1 MRRVAGFD
9 RQIDPARRYNCARIC
24 MVLHKSFRLTSFWQL
39 QALGWICFY
48 AWSLLGSLP
57 DILRRSGAL
66 LENTEVVVLLF
77 LGTLILHP
85 ICRWLLRRYPSWIA
99 FELRAFV
106 ASVTIGAVAA
116 FVFELMVKGIHHINV
131 VNLAVNSA
139 DFPFL
144 LFSWSSLYFS
154 IKQWHSSS
162 DERERLLRAEAEVRE
177 ARLQALRYQ
186 LNPHFLFNSLNAVS
200 TLVLDGEASA
210 ATKMLSQI
218 GEFLRTSLNSQAGLE
233 TPLSEE
239 MAFTEQY
246 IAIEKTRLGERL
258 QVKLTICP
266 DTLDA
271 MVPGML
277 LQPLVE
283 NAVRHG
289 VASIAEGGKVAIES
303 GLHEGRLRIV
313 VRNSGRPGPGKQ
325 GEGEN
330 GIGKRNIS
338 ERLQTLYG
346 NDHQF
351 SLEWP
356 ESGGCAVTV
365 ELPIRKLGAQEASPC

>member
-1 MRRVAGFD
+1 
-9 RQIDPARRYNCARIC
+9 
-24 MVLHKSFRLTSFWQL
+24 MVLHKSLRLTSFWQL

-48 AWSLLGSLP
+48 IWSLLGSFP
-57 DILRRSGAL
+57 DLFRGPEALRI
-66 LENTEVVVLLF
+66 NTLVVALLF
-77 LGTLILHP
+77 LGSCVLHP
-85 ICRWLLRRYPSWIA
+85 ACRWLLRRYPSWIA
-99 FELRAFV
+99 FELRAFAV
-106 ASVTIGAVAA
+106 SVTIGAVVA
-116 FVFELMVKGIHHINV
+116 FVFEVAARGIHHLSIE
-131 VNLAVNSA
+131 NLAQNSA
-139 DFPFL
+139 NFPFL

-154 IKQWHSSS
+154 IKQWHTSSQ
-162 DERERLLRAEAEVRE
+162 ERERLLRAEAEVRE

-218 GEFLRTSLNSQAGLE
+218 GDFLRTSLNGQSAVE
-233 TPLSEE
+233 APLSQE

-246 IAIEKTRLGERL
+246 IAIEKTRLGGRL
-258 QVKLTICP
+258 QVGLAISP

-289 VASIAEGGKVAIES
+289 VASVAEGGKIAIQSE
-303 GLHEGRLRIV
+303 LHQQRLRITV
-313 VRNSGRPGPGKQ
+313 SNSGPPKPESRP
-325 GEGEN
+325 ETEN

-346 NDHQF
+346 DNHQF
-351 SLEWP
+351 RLDLP
-356 ESGGCAVTV
+356 PSGGCTV
-365 ELPIRKLGAQEASPC
+365 IIELPLRKFAPLEISPC

>member
-1 MRRVAGFD
+1 MVRNIRR
-9 RQIDPARRYNCARIC
+9 
-24 MVLHKSFRLTSFWQL
+24 RLSPYWQL
-39 QALGWICFY
+39 QAAGWVCFY
-48 AWSLLGSLP
+48 FWGLLGSLP
-57 DILRRSGAL
+57 EILRRAGAL
-66 LENTEVVVLLF
+66 REHTILQALLF
-77 LGTLILHP
+77 TGSCVLHP
-85 ICRWLLRRYPSWIA
+85 VCRWLLRRYPSLLAFEWRALAASVATGVVIA
-99 FELRAFV
+99 FVNEMTLTGPFKM
-106 ASVTIGAVAA
+106 AS
-116 FVFELMVKGIHHINV
+116 ENLV
-131 VNLAVNSA
+131 VNSVQ
-139 DFPFL
+139 FPFV
-144 LFSWSSLYFS
+144 LFLWCSLYFS
-154 IKQWHSSS
+154 IKQWNASSK
-162 DERERLLRAEAEVRE
+162 EKERLLRAETEVRE

-210 ATKMLSQI
+210 ATKMLAQI
-218 GEFLRTSLNSQAGLE
+218 GDFLRTSLNGQAGLE
-233 TPLSEE
+233 APLSQE

-258 QVKLTICP
+258 QVSLTICP

-289 VASIAEGGKVAIES
+289 VASLTEGGSIAIES
-303 GLHEGRLRIV
+303 GLREGRLQLI
-313 VRNSGRPGPGKQ
+313 VRNSGRQGPGKH

-330 GIGKRNIS
+330 GIGKRNIA

-351 SLEWP
+351 CLEWP
-356 ESGGCAVTV
+356 ESGGCVVTV
-365 ELPIRKLGAQEASPC
+365 ELPIRKIERQEVSPW

>member
-1 MRRVAGFD
+1 
-9 RQIDPARRYNCARIC
+9 
-24 MVLHKSFRLTSFWQL
+24 
-39 QALGWICFY
+39 LGNIPE
-48 AWSLLGSLP
+48 S
-57 DILRRSGAL
+57 LRRSG
-66 LENTEVVVLLF
+66 VLREHTILMGLMF
-77 LGTLILHP
+77 SSTFILHP
-85 ICRWLLRRYPSWIA
+85 VCRWLLRRYPSLLA
-99 FELRAFV
+99 FEWRALA
-106 ASVTIGAVAA
+106 ASVTTGVVIA
-116 FVFELMVKGIHHINV
+116 FVNEFVLSGIHMTADLF
-131 VNLAVNSA
+131 VNCIQ
-139 DFPFL
+139 FPFV
-144 LFSWSSLYFS
+144 LFMWCSLYFS
-154 IKQWHSSS
+154 IKHWNASSQ
-162 DERERLLRAEAEVRE
+162 ERERLLRAEAEVRE

-218 GEFLRTSLNSQAGLE
+218 GDFLRTSLNNQAALE
-233 TPLSEE
+233 APLAQE

-258 QVKLTICP
+258 EVNLAICP

-289 VASIAEGGKVAIES
+289 VASLREGGTVAIES
-303 GLHEGRLRIV
+303 ELHDGRLRII
-313 VRNSGRPGPGKQ
+313 VRNSGRRRNGKH

-351 SLEWP
+351 WLEWP
-356 ESGGCAVTV
+356 ESGGCVVTV
-365 ELPIRKLGAQEASPC
+365 ELPVRRIGPQEGSLC

>member
-1 MRRVAGFD
+1 
-9 RQIDPARRYNCARIC
+9 
-24 MVLHKSFRLTSFWQL
+24 MVFHRSLRLTSFWQL
-39 QALGWICFY
+39 QTLGWVSFY
-48 AWSLLGSLP
+48 AWTLLGNLP
-57 DILRRSGAL
+57 DILRRPAAIHEINVMLG
-66 LENTEVVVLLF
+66 LLF
-77 LGTLILHP
+77 IGTCILHP
-85 ICRWLLRRYPSWIA
+85 VCRWLLRHYPSWVA
-99 FELRAFV
+99 FEWRAFV
-106 ASVTIGAVAA
+106 VSVATGATVA
-116 FVFELMVKGIHHINV
+116 FLFEVTLKGIHHLNIV
-131 VNLAVNSA
+131 DLTVNSA
-139 DFPFL
+139 QFPFL
-144 LFSWSSLYFS
+144 LFSWCSLYLS
-154 IKQWHSSS
+154 IKQWHTWSWEK
-162 DERERLLRAEAEVRE
+162 ERRLRAEAEAQE

-218 GEFLRTSLNSQAGLE
+218 GDFLRTTLNGRAALE
-233 TPLSEE
+233 APLSEE

-246 IAIEKTRLGERL
+246 IAIEKTRLGDRL
-258 QVKLTICP
+258 QVESTISP

-289 VASIAEGGKVAIES
+289 VASIAEGGKIAIES
-303 GLHEGRLRIV
+303 GLHEGRLRII
-313 VRNSGRPGPGKQ
+313 VRNTGSKGLGKP

-351 SLEWP
+351 RMEWP
-356 ESGGCAVTV
+356 KSGGCVVTV
-365 ELPIRKLGAQEASPC
+365 ELPIRRFKPQEVSPC

>member
-1 MRRVAGFD
+1 MVRVN
-9 RQIDPARRYNCARIC
+9 P
-24 MVLHKSFRLTSFWQL
+24 LRLTSFWQL
-39 QALGWICFY
+39 QILGWICFY
-48 AWSLLGSLP
+48 AWTLLGSIP
-57 DILRRSGAL
+57 DLVRRSGAFR
-66 LENTEVVVLLF
+66 ENTTVVVLLF
-77 LGTLILHP
+77 LGTCVLHP
-85 ICRWLLRRYPSWIA
+85 ICRWLLRRYPSWFA
-99 FELRAFV
+99 FEWRAFCV
-106 ASVTIGAVAA
+106 SVTIGAAVSFA
-116 FVFELMVKGIHHINV
+116 FEVTLMGIHNMDPV
-131 VNLAVNSA
+131 DLAGNSA
-139 DFPFL
+139 RFPFL

-154 IKQWHSSS
+154 IKHWNASSL
-162 DERERLLRAEAEVRE
+162 ERERLLRAEAEVRE

-200 TLVLDGEASA
+200 TLVLDGQASA

-218 GEFLRTSLNSQAGLE
+218 GDFLRTSLTNQAALE
-233 TPLSEE
+233 APLSQE

-258 QVKLTICP
+258 QVKSTISP

-271 MVPGML
+271 LVPGML

-289 VASIAEGGKVAIES
+289 VAGLREGGKVTIES
-303 GLHEGRLRIV
+303 GLHEGRLRIT
-313 VRNSGRPGPGKQ
+313 VRNSGSQGPGKQ
-325 GEGEN
+325 AEGDN

-351 SLEWP
+351 GLEWP
-356 ESGGCAVTV
+356 ESGGCVVTV
-365 ELPIRKLGAQEASPC
+365 ELPVRKIGPPEGSSC

>member
-1 MRRVAGFD
+1 ML
-9 RQIDPARRYNCARIC
+9 
-24 MVLHKSFRLTSFWQL
+24 VLHKRLRLTSFWQL
-39 QALGWICFY
+39 QTVGWVCFY
-48 AWSLLGSLP
+48 AWTLLGSLP
-57 DILRRSGAL
+57 DIMRRSAAL
-66 LENTEVVVLLF
+66 RENTLVVGLLF
-77 LGTLILHP
+77 LGSCILHP
-85 ICRWLLRRYPSWIA
+85 VCRWLLRRYPSWIA
-99 FELRAFV
+99 FELRAFGV
-106 ASVTIGAVAA
+106 SVTIGAATA
-116 FVFELMVKGIHHINV
+116 FVYELTVRGIHHMNAV
-131 VNLAVNSA
+131 DLAVNSA

-144 LFSWSSLYFS
+144 LFCWSSLYFS
-154 IKQWHSSS
+154 IKQWHTSSQ
-162 DERERLLRAEAEVRE
+162 ERERLLRAEAEARE

-210 ATKMLSQI
+210 ATKMLAQI
-218 GEFLRTSLNSQAGLE
+218 GDFLRTSLNDQAALE
-233 TPLSEE
+233 APLSEE

-246 IAIEKTRLGERL
+246 IAIEKTRLGDRL
-258 QVKLTICP
+258 QVELTISP
-266 DTLDA
+266 ETLDA

-289 VASIAEGGKVAIES
+289 VASIAEGGKIAIES
-303 GLHEGRLRIV
+303 GLHEGRLRITV
-313 VRNSGRPGPGKQ
+313 SNSGRPRPGNQ

-351 SLEWP
+351 WLEWP
-356 ESGGCAVTV
+356 ESGGCVVIV
-365 ELPIRKLGAQEASPC
+365 ELPIRRLGPQEVSPC

>member
-1 MRRVAGFD
+1 M
-9 RQIDPARRYNCARIC
+9 
-24 MVLHKSFRLTSFWQL
+24 MVLRKPLRLMSFWQL
-39 QALGWICFY
+39 QTLGWICFY
-48 AWSLLGSLP
+48 AWTLLGSLP
-57 DILRRSGAL
+57 DLLKRSGAL
-66 LENTEVVVLLF
+66 REDNEVVGLLF
-77 LGTLILHP
+77 LGSCVLHP
-85 ICRWLLRRYPSWIA
+85 VCRWLLRRYPSLVA

-106 ASVTIGAVAA
+106 ASVTLGASAA
-116 FVFELMVKGIHHINV
+116 FVYELTMTGIHHLNA
-131 VNLAVNSA
+131 VNLAAEAVQ
-139 DFPFL
+139 FPFL
-144 LFSWSSLYFS
+144 LFSWSSLYFT
-154 IKQWHSSS
+154 IKQWNSASQ
-162 DERERLLRAEAEVRE
+162 ERERLLRAEAELRE

-218 GEFLRTSLNSQAGLE
+218 GDFLRTSLNDQVALE
-233 TPLSEE
+233 VPLSQE

-246 IAIEKTRLGERL
+246 MAIEKTRLGERL
-258 QVKLTICP
+258 QVKVTISP

-289 VASIAEGGKVAIES
+289 VASIAEGGKIAIES
-303 GLHEGRLRIV
+303 GLHEGRLRIIV
-313 VRNSGRPGPGKQ
+313 TNSGRPGPGKQ

-330 GIGKRNIS
+330 GIGTRNIS
-338 ERLQTLYG
+338 ERLQTLYS

-351 SLEWP
+351 RLEWP
-356 ESGGCAVTV
+356 ESGGCVVIV
-365 ELPIRKLGAQEASPC
+365 ELPIRRIEPQEVSQC

>member
-1 MRRVAGFD
+1 M
-9 RQIDPARRYNCARIC
+9 
-24 MVLHKSFRLTSFWQL
+24 
-39 QALGWICFY
+39 
-48 AWSLLGSLP
+48 
-57 DILRRSGAL
+57 
-66 LENTEVVVLLF
+66 
-77 LGTLILHP
+77 
-85 ICRWLLRRYPSWIA
+85 
-99 FELRAFV
+99 
-106 ASVTIGAVAA
+106 
-116 FVFELMVKGIHHINV
+116 
-131 VNLAVNSA
+131 NLAENSA
-139 DFPFL
+139 NFPFL

-154 IKQWHSSS
+154 IKQWHTSSQ
-162 DERERLLRAEAEVRE
+162 ERERLLRAEADVRE

-210 ATKMLSQI
+210 ATKMLAQI
-218 GEFLRTSLNSQAGLE
+218 GDFLRTSLNGQSALE
-233 TPLSEE
+233 APLSQE

-258 QVKLTICP
+258 HVKLTICP
-266 DTLDA
+266 DTLDI

-289 VASIAEGGKVAIES
+289 VASIAEGGKIAIES
-303 GLHEGRLRIV
+303 GLHEGRLRITV
-313 VRNSGRPGPGKQ
+313 SNSGRPRPGNQ

-351 SLEWP
+351 RLQWP
-356 ESGGCAVTV
+356 ESGGCTVIV
-365 ELPIRKLGAQEASPC
+365 ELPIRRLGPQEVSPC

>member
-1 MRRVAGFD
+1 
-9 RQIDPARRYNCARIC
+9 
-24 MVLHKSFRLTSFWQL
+24 MVRNNPLRLTLYWQL
-39 QALGWICFY
+39 QTVAWVCFY
-48 AWSLLGSLP
+48 TWGLLGSLP
-57 DILRRSGAL
+57 EILRRPGAFREQNVL
-66 LENTEVVVLLF
+66 QVLLF
-77 LGTLILHP
+77 SGSCVLHP
-85 ICRWLLRRYPSWIA
+85 VCRWLLRRYPSLLA
-99 FELRAFV
+99 FEWRALA
-106 ASVTIGAVAA
+106 ASVTTGVVIA
-116 FVFELMVKGIHHINV
+116 FVNELTLTGPFKMDSADLV
-131 VNLAVNSA
+131 VNSVQ
-139 DFPFL
+139 FPFV
-144 LFSWSSLYFS
+144 LFMWCTLYFS
-154 IKQWHSSS
+154 IKQWNTSSQ
-162 DERERLLRAEAEVRE
+162 ERERLLRAEAEVRE

-200 TLVLDGEASA
+200 TLVLDGEAAA

-218 GEFLRTSLNSQAGLE
+218 GDFLRTSLNNQDLE
-233 TPLSEE
+233 APLSQE

-258 QVKLTICP
+258 QVNLAISP

-289 VASIAEGGKVAIES
+289 VASIAEGGNIAIES
-303 GLHEGRLRIV
+303 GLHEGRLRII
-313 VRNSGRPGPGKQ
+313 VRNSGRPGPGKH

-351 SLEWP
+351 LLEWP
-356 ESGGCAVTV
+356 ESGGCVVSV
-365 ELPIRKLGAQEASPC
+365 ELPIRRLRPHEVSAC

>member
-1 MRRVAGFD
+1 V
-9 RQIDPARRYNCARIC
+9 
-24 MVLHKSFRLTSFWQL
+24 VLHKPVRLTSFWQL
-39 QALGWICFY
+39 QTLGWVCFY
-48 AWSLLGSLP
+48 AWTLLGSFP
-57 DILRRSGAL
+57 DVVRRSGAL
-66 LENTEVVVLLF
+66 RENTVVVGLLF
-77 LGTLILHP
+77 LGSCILHP

-99 FELRAFV
+99 FELRAFG
-106 ASVTIGAVAA
+106 ASVTIGAAAA
-116 FVFELMVKGIHHINV
+116 FVFELTLTGIHNMNV

-139 DFPFL
+139 NFPFL

-154 IKQWHSSS
+154 IKQWHTSSQ
-162 DERERLLRAEAEVRE
+162 ERERLLRAEAEVRE

-218 GEFLRTSLNSQAGLE
+218 GDFLRTSLNGQSAME
-233 TPLSEE
+233 APLSQE

-246 IAIEKTRLGERL
+246 IAIEKTRLGDRL
-258 QVKLTICP
+258 HVKLTICP

-289 VASIAEGGKVAIES
+289 VANVAEGGKIAIES
-303 GLHEGRLRIV
+303 GLHDGRLRII
-313 VRNSGRPGPGKQ
+313 VRNSGRQGPGNQ

-346 NDHQF
+346 SDHQF
-351 SLEWP
+351 RLEWP
-356 ESGGCAVTV
+356 ESGGCVVIV
-365 ELPIRKLGAQEASPC
+365 ELPIRRLGPQEVSSC

>member
-1 MRRVAGFD
+1 
-9 RQIDPARRYNCARIC
+9 
-24 MVLHKSFRLTSFWQL
+24 MVRENPVRLTSFWQL
-39 QALGWICFY
+39 QTLGWVCFY
-48 AWSLLGSLP
+48 AWTLLGSLP
-57 DILRRSGAL
+57 DLVRRPGAL
-66 LENTEVVVLLF
+66 REQTVVIGLLF
-77 LGTLILHP
+77 LGSYILHP
-85 ICRWLLRRYPSWIA
+85 VCRWLLRRYPSWIA
-99 FELRAFV
+99 FELRAFIV
-106 ASVTIGAVAA
+106 SAAIGAVVA
-116 FVFELMVKGIHHINV
+116 FVFEVTFAGIHHLNV
-131 VNLAVNSA
+131 VNLAINSVQ
-139 DFPFL
+139 FPFL
-144 LFSWSSLYFS
+144 LFSWCSLYFS
-154 IKQWHSSS
+154 IKQWHKSAQ
-162 DERERLLRAEAEVRE
+162 ERERLLRAEAEVRE
-177 ARLQALRYQ
+177 ARLKALRYQ

-218 GEFLRTSLNSQAGLE
+218 GDFLRTSLNDQAALE
-233 TPLSEE
+233 APLSQE

-258 QVKLTICP
+258 QVDSTISP

-289 VASIAEGGKVAIES
+289 VASVTEGGKIAIES
-303 GLHEGRLRIV
+303 GLHEGRLRII
-313 VRNSGRPGPGKQ
+313 VRNSGRQGPGKH

-351 SLEWP
+351 WLEWP
-356 ESGGCAVTV
+356 ESGGCVVTV
-365 ELPIRKLGAQEASPC
+365 ELPMRRVGSQEVTPC

>member
-1 MRRVAGFD
+1 V
-9 RQIDPARRYNCARIC
+9 
-24 MVLHKSFRLTSFWQL
+24 VLHKPLRLISFWQL

-48 AWSLLGSLP
+48 AWTLLGSLP
-57 DILRRSGAL
+57 DILKRPGAL
-66 LENTEVVVLLF
+66 RENSVVVGLLF
-77 LGTLILHP
+77 LGSCILHP
-85 ICRWLLRRYPSWIA
+85 VCRWLLRRYPSWIA
-99 FELRAFV
+99 FEMRAFV
-106 ASVTIGAVAA
+106 ASVTIGAAVA
-116 FVFELMVKGIHHINV
+116 FVFELTLTGIHHMNG
-131 VNLAVNSA
+131 VNLAIESTQ
-139 DFPFL
+139 FPFL

-154 IKQWHSSS
+154 IKQWQTSSQ
-162 DERERLLRAEAEVRE
+162 ERERLLRAEAELQE

-218 GEFLRTSLNSQAGLE
+218 GDFLRTSLNEQALE
-233 TPLSEE
+233 APLSQE

-246 IAIEKTRLGERL
+246 IAIEKTRLGDRL
-258 QVKLTICP
+258 QVELTISP

-289 VASIAEGGKVAIES
+289 VASIAEGGKIAIES
-303 GLHEGRLRIV
+303 GLREGRLRII
-313 VRNSGRPGPGKQ
+313 VRNSGRQ
-325 GEGEN
+325 GARKHGQGEN

-351 SLEWP
+351 RLEWP
-356 ESGGCAVTV
+356 ESGGCVVTV
-365 ELPIRKLGAQEASPC
+365 ELPIRRIKPQGVSPC

>member
-1 MRRVAGFD
+1 
-9 RQIDPARRYNCARIC
+9 
-24 MVLHKSFRLTSFWQL
+24 MVLHKSSRLTSFWQL
-39 QALGWICFY
+39 QALGWVCFY
-48 AWSLLGSLP
+48 VWSLLGSFP
-57 DILRRSGAL
+57 DLLRRSG
-66 LENTEVVVLLF
+66 TFRQDTVVVVLLF
-77 LGTLILHP
+77 LGSCIIHP
-85 ICRWLLRRYPSWIA
+85 VCRWLLRRYPSWIA
-99 FELRAFV
+99 FELRAFA
-106 ASVTIGAVAA
+106 ASVTIGAAAA
-116 FVFELMVKGIHHINV
+116 FVYELTQRGIHNMNV
-131 VNLAVNSA
+131 VNLAENSA
-139 DFPFL
+139 NFPFL

-154 IKQWHSSS
+154 IKQWHTSSQ
-162 DERERLLRAEAEVRE
+162 ERERLLRAEADVRE

-200 TLVLDGEASA
+200 TLVLDGEALA

-218 GEFLRTSLNSQAGLE
+218 GDFLRTSLNDQAAVE
-233 TPLSEE
+233 APLSQE

-246 IAIEKTRLGERL
+246 IAIEKTRLAERL
-258 QVKLTICP
+258 QVKLDISP

-289 VASIAEGGKVAIES
+289 VANVAEGGKIAIES
-303 GLHEGRLRIV
+303 GLHEGRLRISV
-313 VRNSGRPGPGKQ
+313 SNSGRRGPGNH

-351 SLEWP
+351 LLEWP
-356 ESGGCAVTV
+356 ESGGCVVTV
-365 ELPIRKLGAQEASPC
+365 ELPIRRIKPQEVSPC

>member
-1 MRRVAGFD
+1 MSAA
-9 RQIDPARRYNCARIC
+9 I
-24 MVLHKSFRLTSFWQL
+24 
-39 QALGWICFY
+39 
-48 AWSLLGSLP
+48 
-57 DILRRSGAL
+57 GAAAA
-66 LENTEVVVLLF
+66 F
-77 LGTLILHP
+77 
-85 ICRWLLRRYPSWIA
+85 A
-99 FELRAFV
+99 FEL
-106 ASVTIGAVAA
+106 T
-116 FVFELMVKGIHHINV
+116 LTGIH
-131 VNLAVNSA
+131 NLDAVDLVGNSA
-139 DFPFL
+139 RFPFL

-154 IKQWHSSS
+154 IKHWNSSS
-162 DERERLLRAEAEVRE
+162 LERERLLRAEAEVRE

-218 GEFLRTSLNSQAGLE
+218 GDFLRTSLNNQAALE
-233 TPLSEE
+233 APLLQE

-258 QVKLTICP
+258 QVKITIAP

-271 MVPGML
+271 LVPGML

-289 VASIAEGGKVAIES
+289 VACVAEGGKIAIES
-303 GLHEGRLRIV
+303 GLHEGRLRIII
-313 VRNSGRPGPGKQ
+313 RNSGCPGPGKQ

-338 ERLQTLYG
+338 ERLRTLYG
-346 NDHQF
+346 SDHQF
-351 SLEWP
+351 WLEWP
-356 ESGGCAVTV
+356 ESGGCVVTV
-365 ELPIRKLGAQEASPC
+365 ELPIRRIGSQEVSPC

>member
-1 MRRVAGFD
+1 V
-9 RQIDPARRYNCARIC
+9 
-24 MVLHKSFRLTSFWQL
+24 VLRKPLRLISFWQL
-39 QALGWICFY
+39 QAVGWVCFY
-48 AWSLLGSLP
+48 AWTLLGSLP
-57 DILRRSGAL
+57 DILKRSGAL
-66 LENTEVVVLLF
+66 RENTEVVGLLF
-77 LGTLILHP
+77 LGSCVLHP
-85 ICRWLLRRYPSWIA
+85 VCRWLLRRYPSWIA
-99 FELRAFV
+99 FELRAFG
-106 ASVTIGAVAA
+106 ASVTIGAAVA
-116 FVFELMVKGIHHINV
+116 FVFELTVKGIHNMNV

-154 IKQWHSSS
+154 IKQWHSASQ
-162 DERERLLRAEAEVRE
+162 ERERLLRAEAEVRE

-218 GEFLRTSLNSQAGLE
+218 GDFLRTSLNDQAALE
-233 TPLSEE
+233 VPLSEE

-246 IAIEKTRLGERL
+246 IAIEKTRLGDRL
-258 QVKLTICP
+258 QVELTISP
-266 DTLDA
+266 ETLDA

-289 VASIAEGGKVAIES
+289 VACIAEGGRIAIES
-303 GLHEGRLRIV
+303 ELHAGRLRII
-313 VRNSGRPGPGKQ
+313 VRNSGCTGLRKQ

-338 ERLQTLYG
+338 ERLRTLYG

-351 SLEWP
+351 LLEWP
-356 ESGGCAVTV
+356 KSGGCVVTV
-365 ELPIRKLGAQEASPC
+365 DLPIRRIKPQEVSPC

>member
-1 MRRVAGFD
+1 MT
-9 RQIDPARRYNCARIC
+9 
-24 MVLHKSFRLTSFWQL
+24 VLRKPLRLISYWQL
-39 QALGWICFY
+39 QTLGWICFY
-48 AWSLLGSLP
+48 AWTLLGALP
-57 DILRRSGAL
+57 DLLKRSGAL
-66 LENTEVVVLLF
+66 RENTEVTGLLF
-77 LGTLILHP
+77 LASCVLHP
-85 ICRWLLRRYPSWIA
+85 VCRWLLRRYPSWVA

-106 ASVTIGAVAA
+106 VSATLGASAA
-116 FVFELMVKGIHHINV
+116 FVFELSMTGIHNMNA
-131 VNLAVNSA
+131 VNLAAESVQ
-139 DFPFL
+139 FPFL

-154 IKQWHSSS
+154 IKQWQSASQ
-162 DERERLLRAEAEVRE
+162 ERERLLRAEAEVRE

-218 GEFLRTSLNSQAGLE
+218 GDFLRTSLNDQAALE
-233 TPLSEE
+233 APLSEE

-246 IAIEKTRLGERL
+246 IAIEKTRLGDRL
-258 QVKLTICP
+258 QVELSISP
-266 DTLDA
+266 ETLDA

-289 VASIAEGGKVAIES
+289 VACIAEGGKIAIQS
-303 GLHEGRLRIV
+303 GLHEGRVRII
-313 VRNSGRPGPGKQ
+313 VRNSGLQGAGQHGK
-325 GEGEN
+325 GEN

-356 ESGGCAVTV
+356 ESGGCVVTV
-365 ELPIRKLGAQEASPC
+365 ELPMRRLKLQEVSPC

>member
-1 MRRVAGFD
+1 MRYYLSRISVFWKF
-9 RQIDPARRYNCARIC
+9 QI
-24 MVLHKSFRLTSFWQL
+24 VWWTWLEVW
-39 QALGWICFY
+39 G
-48 AWSLLGSLP
+48 LLGSIP
-57 DILRRSGAL
+57 DFFRRSWAPVR
-66 LENTEVVVLLF
+66 ETTVLNILMF
-77 LGTLILHP
+77 LASCILYP
-85 ICRWLLRRYPSWIA
+85 FCGWLRQRYPSWVA
-99 FELRAFV
+99 FELRVFGPSVIVGVVV
-106 ASVTIGAVAA
+106 ALAYEETQTG
-116 FVFELMVKGIHHINV
+116 FHNV
-131 VNLAVNSA
+131 NAVNLSTNLVQ
-139 DFPFL
+139 
-144 LFSWSSLYFS
+144 FSFTMFIWCSLYFS
-154 IKQWHSSS
+154 VEQWQTSSR
-162 DERERLLRAEAEVRE
+162 EKERLLRAETEVRE

-218 GEFLRTSLNSQAGLE
+218 GDFLRTSLNHQAAE
-233 TPLSEE
+233 APLSQE

-246 IAIEKTRLGERL
+246 IGIEKTRLGDRL
-258 QVKLTICP
+258 QVNLAISP

-289 VASIAEGGKVAIES
+289 VANIADGGNIAIES
-303 GLHEGRLRIV
+303 GVHEGRLRIV
-313 VRNSGRPGPGKQ
+313 VRNSGRQGPGK
-325 GEGEN
+325 GDSEY

-351 SLEWP
+351 WLEWP
-356 ESGGCAVTV
+356 ETGGCVVHV
-365 ELPIRKLGAQEASPC
+365 ELPVRRLGAQEVSPC

>member
-1 MRRVAGFD
+1 M
-9 RQIDPARRYNCARIC
+9 
-24 MVLHKSFRLTSFWQL
+24 MVLRKPLRLISFWQL
-39 QALGWICFY
+39 QALGWVCFY
-48 AWSLLGSLP
+48 AWTLLGSLP
-57 DILRRSGAL
+57 DILKRSGAL
-66 LENTEVVVLLF
+66 RENTEVVGLLF
-77 LGTLILHP
+77 LGSCVLHP
-85 ICRWLLRRYPSWIA
+85 VCRWLLRRYPSWVA

-106 ASVTIGAVAA
+106 ASATIGASAA
-116 FVFELMVKGIHHINV
+116 FVFELTLTGIHNMNA
-131 VNLAVNSA
+131 VNLAAESVQ
-139 DFPFL
+139 FPFL

-154 IKQWHSSS
+154 IKQWHSASQ
-162 DERERLLRAEAEVRE
+162 ERERLLRAEAEVRE

-200 TLVLDGEASA
+200 TLVLDGQASA

-218 GEFLRTSLNSQAGLE
+218 GDFLRTSLNDEAALE
-233 TPLSEE
+233 VPFSEE

-246 IAIEKTRLGERL
+246 IAIEKTRLGDRL
-258 QVKLTICP
+258 QVELTISP
-266 DTLDA
+266 ETLDA

-289 VASIAEGGKVAIES
+289 VACIPEGGRIAIES
-303 GLHEGRLRIV
+303 ELHEGRLRII
-313 VRNSGRPGPGKQ
+313 VRNSGRQGASKH

-338 ERLQTLYG
+338 ERLQTLFG

-351 SLEWP
+351 WLEWP
-356 ESGGCAVTV
+356 ESGGCVVTV
-365 ELPIRKLGAQEASPC
+365 ELPIRRLGPQEVSPC

>member
-1 MRRVAGFD
+1 MT
-9 RQIDPARRYNCARIC
+9 
-24 MVLHKSFRLTSFWQL
+24 VLRKPLRLISYWQL
-39 QALGWICFY
+39 QALGWVCFY
-48 AWSLLGSLP
+48 AWTLLGALP
-57 DILRRSGAL
+57 DLLKRPGAL
-66 LENTEVVVLLF
+66 RENTEVAGLLF
-77 LGTLILHP
+77 LGSCVLHP
-85 ICRWLLRRYPSWIA
+85 VCRWLLRRYPSWVA

-106 ASVTIGAVAA
+106 VSVTIGAAAA
-116 FVFELMVKGIHHINV
+116 FVFELTQTGIHNMNA
-131 VNLAVNSA
+131 VNLAAEAVQ
-139 DFPFL
+139 FPFL

-154 IKQWHSSS
+154 IKQWNSASR
-162 DERERLLRAEAEVRE
+162 ERERLLRAEAEVRE

-210 ATKMLSQI
+210 ATRMLSQI
-218 GEFLRTSLNSQAGLE
+218 GDFLRTSLNDQAALE
-233 TPLSEE
+233 APLSEE

-246 IAIEKTRLGERL
+246 IAIEKTRLGDRL
-258 QVKLTICP
+258 QVELTISSE
-266 DTLDA
+266 TLDA

-289 VASIAEGGKVAIES
+289 VACIAEGGRIAIES
-303 GLHEGRLRIV
+303 ELHEGRLRII
-313 VRNSGRPGPGKQ
+313 VRNSGRAGFRKQ

-346 NDHQF
+346 NDHRF
-351 SLEWP
+351 WLEWP
-356 ESGGCAVTV
+356 ESGGCIVTV
-365 ELPIRKLGAQEASPC
+365 ELPIRRIKPQEVSTC

>member
-1 MRRVAGFD
+1 M
-9 RQIDPARRYNCARIC
+9 
-24 MVLHKSFRLTSFWQL
+24 MVFHKPLRLISFWQL
-39 QALGWICFY
+39 QILGWVSFY
-48 AWSLLGSLP
+48 AWTLLGALP
-57 DILRRSGAL
+57 DILKRPRAL
-66 LENTEVVVLLF
+66 RENTEVVVLLF
-77 LGTLILHP
+77 LGTYALHP
-85 ICRWLLRRYPSWIA
+85 ICRWLLRRYPSWVA

-106 ASVTIGAVAA
+106 ASVTIGAAAA
-116 FVFELMVKGIHHINV
+116 FVFELAVKGIHHINV
-131 VNLAVNSA
+131 VNLAVNSV

-154 IKQWHSSS
+154 IKQWNSSS

-210 ATKMLSQI
+210 ATRMLSQI
-218 GEFLRTSLNSQAGLE
+218 GDFLRTSLNDQTALE
-233 TPLSEE
+233 VPLSEE

-246 IAIEKTRLGERL
+246 IAIEKTRLGDRL
-258 QVKLTICP
+258 QVEAAISP

-289 VASIAEGGKVAIES
+289 VACIAEGGKIDIES
-303 GLHEGRLRIV
+303 ELHEGRLRII
-313 VRNSGRPGPGKQ
+313 VRNSGHTGLRKQ

-346 NDHQF
+346 NNHQF

-356 ESGGCAVTV
+356 KSGGCVVTV
-365 ELPIRKLGAQEASPC
+365 ELPVRKLKPQEV

>member
-1 MRRVAGFD
+1 M
-9 RQIDPARRYNCARIC
+9 
-24 MVLHKSFRLTSFWQL
+24 MVLRKPLRLISFWQL
-39 QALGWICFY
+39 QAVGWICFY
-48 AWSLLGSLP
+48 AWSLLGALP
-57 DILRRSGAL
+57 DILKRSGAL
-66 LENTEVVVLLF
+66 RENTEVVVLLF
-77 LGTLILHP
+77 FGSCVLHP
-85 ICRWLLRRYPSWIA
+85 ICRWLLRRYPSWVA

-106 ASVTIGAVAA
+106 ASVTIGAAIA
-116 FVFELMVKGIHHINV
+116 FLFELHMKGIHNMNV

-154 IKQWHSSS
+154 IKQWHSVSQ
-162 DERERLLRAEAEVRE
+162 ERERLLRAEAEVRE

-200 TLVLDGEASA
+200 TLVLDGQASA
-210 ATKMLSQI
+210 ATRMLSQI
-218 GEFLRTSLNSQAGLE
+218 GDFLRTSLNDQAALE
-233 TPLSEE
+233 APLSEE

-246 IAIEKTRLGERL
+246 IAIEKTRLGDRL
-258 QVKLTICP
+258 QVELTISP
-266 DTLDA
+266 ETLDA

-289 VASIAEGGKVAIES
+289 VASIAEGGEIAIES
-303 GLHEGRLRIV
+303 QRREGRLRIT
-313 VRNSGRPGPGKQ
+313 VRNSGRRGPG
-325 GEGEN
+325 ENREREN

-351 SLEWP
+351 WLEWP
-356 ESGGCAVTV
+356 ESGGCVVNV
-365 ELPIRKLGAQEASPC
+365 ELPMRRLALPEVSRC

>member
-1 MRRVAGFD
+1 
-9 RQIDPARRYNCARIC
+9 
-24 MVLHKSFRLTSFWQL
+24 MVLPKPLRLTSFWQL
-39 QALGWICFY
+39 QTAGWVCFY
-48 AWSLLGSLP
+48 AWTLLGSLP
-57 DILRRSGAL
+57 DLLRRSGAFR
-66 LENTEVVVLLF
+66 ENTEVVVLLF
-77 LGTLILHP
+77 LGTCLLHP
-85 ICRWLLRRYPSWIA
+85 ACRWLLRRYPSWIA
-99 FELRAFV
+99 FELRAFAV
-106 ASVTIGAVAA
+106 SVTIGAAVAFA
-116 FVFELMVKGIHHINV
+116 WEMTVRGIHHINV
-131 VNLAVNSA
+131 VDLTVNSA
-139 DFPFL
+139 NFPFL
-144 LFSWSSLYFS
+144 LFCWSSLYFS
-154 IKQWHSSS
+154 IKQWHAASQ
-162 DERERLLRAEAEVRE
+162 ERERLLRAEAEVQE
-177 ARLQALRYQ
+177 ARMQALRYQ

-218 GEFLRTSLNSQAGLE
+218 GDFLRTSLNEQALE
-233 TPLSEE
+233 APLSQE

-246 IAIEKTRLGERL
+246 IAIEKTRLGDRL
-258 QVKLTICP
+258 QVELTICP

-303 GLHEGRLRIV
+303 GLHEGRLRII
-313 VRNSGRPGPGKQ
+313 VRNSGRQGPGKN

-346 NDHQF
+346 NNHQF
-351 SLEWP
+351 CLEWP
-356 ESGGCAVTV
+356 ESGGCVVIV
-365 ELPIRKLGAQEASPC
+365 ELPVRRLGPAGVSPC

>member
-1 MRRVAGFD
+1 
-9 RQIDPARRYNCARIC
+9 
-24 MVLHKSFRLTSFWQL
+24 MVLNKSFRLTSFWQL
-39 QALGWICFY
+39 QTLGWVCFY

-85 ICRWLLRRYPSWIA
+85 VCRWLLRRYPSWIA

-116 FVFELMVKGIHHINV
+116 FVFELMVKGIHNINV

-154 IKQWHSSS
+154 IKQWHTSSQ
-162 DERERLLRAEAEVRE
+162 ERERLLRAEAEVRE

-200 TLVLDGEASA
+200 TLVLDGDAPA

-218 GEFLRTSLNSQAGLE
+218 GDFLRTSLNGQAALE
-233 TPLSEE
+233 APLSQE

-246 IAIEKTRLGERL
+246 IAIEKTRLAERL
-258 QVKLTICP
+258 QVKLDISP

-289 VASIAEGGKVAIES
+289 VANIAEGGKIAIES
-303 GLHEGRLRIV
+303 ELHEGRLRII

-325 GEGEN
+325 GDGEN

-351 SLEWP
+351 RLEWP
-356 ESGGCAVTV
+356 ESGGCAVIV
-365 ELPIRKLGAQEASPC
+365 ELPVRRLAAQEASPC

>member
-1 MRRVAGFD
+1 
-9 RQIDPARRYNCARIC
+9 
-24 MVLHKSFRLTSFWQL
+24 
-39 QALGWICFY
+39 
-48 AWSLLGSLP
+48 LGSIP
-57 DILRRSGAL
+57 DLVRRSGAFR
-66 LENTEVVVLLF
+66 ENTVVVGLLF
-77 LGTLILHP
+77 LGSWVLHP
-85 ICRWLLRRYPSWIA
+85 VCRWLLRRYPSWFA
-99 FELRAFV
+99 FEWRAFCV
-106 ASVTIGAVAA
+106 SVTIGAAAA
-116 FVFELMVKGIHHINV
+116 FAFGVTQTGIHNLDIVDV
-131 VNLAVNSA
+131 VGNSA
-139 DFPFL
+139 RFPFL

-154 IKQWHSSS
+154 IKHWNSSS
-162 DERERLLRAEAEVRE
+162 RERERLLRAEAEVRE

-218 GEFLRTSLNSQAGLE
+218 GDFLRTTLNNQAAIE
-233 TPLSEE
+233 APLSQE

-258 QVKLTICP
+258 QVTLTISP

-289 VASIAEGGKVAIES
+289 VACLAEGGKIAIES
-303 GLHEGRLRIV
+303 VLHQERLRIV
-313 VRNSGRPGPGKQ
+313 VRNSGCQGPGKH

-351 SLEWP
+351 WLEWP
-356 ESGGCAVTV
+356 DSGGCVVTV
-365 ELPIRKLGAQEASPC
+365 ELPIRKIAPQEVSPC